1 MDSLGF
7 LTNFQF
13 SFIGSGEFEEQCV
26 MDKGLLKLLLQF
38 FRTSQLHETVPIFLF
53 HCSAFI
59 N

>member
-53 HCSAFI
+53 HI